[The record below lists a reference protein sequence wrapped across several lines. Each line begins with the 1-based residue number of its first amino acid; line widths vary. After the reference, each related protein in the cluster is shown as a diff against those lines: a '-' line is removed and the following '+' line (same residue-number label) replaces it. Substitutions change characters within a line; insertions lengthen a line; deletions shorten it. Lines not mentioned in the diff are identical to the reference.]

1 MKRKIRLLAL
11 ALATS
16 MCFAVFTGCQQNQAS
31 SAPASQQESQKP
43 AGASS
48 GGAEPEPAAE
58 SQTLRI
64 GAQSWMMEK
73 FQLQEAADKF
83 MEDHPGVTVEFVQV
97 ELADTTSYVLQWS
110 QGKTNVDLA
119 IGGSREQA
127 VQYVAKDLIYSFEEG
142 FFDDSL
148 KKEDFIP
155 SVFELG
161 NIDGTQ
167 YMIPLMGEVYYLVVR
182 SDLMKEA
189 GLTDADG
196 KVIPPKSWE
205 ELYDYAVKLT
215 KKDGDTVTQSGLG
228 IDWGNDFMHY
238 TYMGVLQSLRGSI
251 FEDNSNLLDFQSE
264 EAEYMLT
271 QWAKL
276 VADGVV
282 ATDTFADTNA
292 VRTNFKAGNVAM
304 HLTVHSRWPEYA
316 DVLGYDKV
324 TLVPLPGAE
333 ENGSLTFIH
342 GMVIPKASQCPEL
355 AKSFIKERLMDKDF
369 QLWTLNKYGKMP
381 VLFRNFE
388 GAEHEEWNDIADMA
402 AKSAAAPLYKDWAK
416 LQNKMQIELQNA
428 ILSKQTPRQTL
439 DNLHEEL
446 LSLDTTTGLS

>member
-1 MKRKIRLLAL
+1 MKRFIRRWALLLAVVL
-11 ALATS
+11 LVAA
-16 MCFAVFTGCQQNQAS
+16 CGGCAQ
-31 SAPASQQESQKP
+31 SAPPSSSSTPKAT
-43 AGASS
+43 AGEEAANDGTEAPS
-48 GGAEPEPAAE
+48 AAE
-58 SQTLRI
+58 STNLRI
-64 GAQSWMMEK
+64 GIQSWMLEK
-73 FQLQEAADKF
+73 FQMQEAADQF
-83 MEDHPGVTVEFVQV
+83 MADHPGVTVEFVKV

-119 IGGSREQA
+119 IGGAREQA
-127 VQYVAKDLIYSFEEG
+127 VQYAAKDLIYDFEAD
-142 FFDDSL
+142 FFDDDL

-182 SDLMKEA
+182 SDLMAEA

-196 KVIPPKSWE
+196 KVIPPKTWE

-215 KKDGDTVTQSGLG
+215 KKDGDVVTQSGLG

-251 FEDNSNLLDFQSE
+251 FDADGLLDLQSD
-264 EAEYMLT
+264 EAEYMLN

-282 ATDTFADTNA
+282 STETFADTNA
-292 VRTNFKAGNVAM
+292 VRTNFKAGNTAM

-324 TLVPLPGAE
+324 TLVPLPGAD

-342 GMVIPKASQCPEL
+342 GMVIPRASEAPEL
-355 AKSFIKERLMDKDF
+355 AKAFIKERMMDKDF
-369 QLWTLNKYGKMP
+369 QLWTLNKFGKMP
-381 VLFRNFE
+381 VLYRNFD
-388 GAEHEEWNDIADMA
+388 GADHDEWDDIANMA

-416 LQNKMQIELQNA
+416 LQNKIQVELQNA
-428 ILSKQTPRQTL
+428 ILSKQTARQTL
-439 DNLHEEL
+439 DNLHDEL
-446 LSLDTTTGLS
+446 MAIDTTTGLSE